1 MLFQLRCVKRDRR
14 SDGGAVADSRI
25 GAGRAETE
33 TLWARPGAGIGTG
46 GTCCMIISRY
56 IAKKVYID
64 VSSMSRGIDPAH
76 VGANR
81 DCGRDVTHIRTAHTS
96 AHE

>member
-1 MLFQLRCVKRDRR
+1 
-14 SDGGAVADSRI
+14 
-25 GAGRAETE
+25 
-33 TLWARPGAGIGTG
+33 
-46 GTCCMIISRY
+46 MIISRY

-81 DCGRDVTHIRTAHTS
+81 DCGRDVTHIRTAHNDAPPHTHAPTTMAVAVS
-96 AHE
+96 HSKMAVPLL